1 MGDERLE
8 WRLLTIF
15 LFSRE
20 TVKQPCPFNRDVGKV
35 DGSPGIS
42 LGGQAEL
49 RCLLEPHPR
58 PGEALSFVAEGVP
71 IESEWWAPGEQALG
85 RQLAQPPPLSFACGP
100 EEDARALGRGG
111 LSSY

>member
-1 MGDERLE
+1 M
-8 WRLLTIF
+8 
-15 LFSRE
+15 
-20 TVKQPCPFNRDVGKV
+20 GKV

-85 RQLAQPPPLSFACGP
+85 RQLAQPAPPQLCLRA

>member
-1 MGDERLE
+1 M
-8 WRLLTIF
+8 
-15 LFSRE
+15 
-20 TVKQPCPFNRDVGKV
+20 GKV

-85 RQLAQPPPLSFACGP
+85 RQLALPPTAVLAGRRRMLGHLG
-100 EEDARALGRGG
+100 EEGSAHTKG
-111 LSSY
+111 

>member
-1 MGDERLE
+1 M
-8 WRLLTIF
+8 
-15 LFSRE
+15 
-20 TVKQPCPFNRDVGKV
+20 GKV

-49 RCLLEPHPR
+49 GCLLEPHPC

-71 IESEWWAPGEQALG
+71 IESEWWATGEQALG
-85 RQLAQPPPLSFACGP
+85 RQLALPRSFACVP